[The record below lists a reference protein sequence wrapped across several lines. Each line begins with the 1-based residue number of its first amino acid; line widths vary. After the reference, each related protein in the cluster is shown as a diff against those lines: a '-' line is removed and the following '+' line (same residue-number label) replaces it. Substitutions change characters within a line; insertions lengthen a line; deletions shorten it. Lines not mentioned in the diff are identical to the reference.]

1 MESPDRSAT
10 YEDAEENKYIPRL
23 SLPNYKMGIEV
34 PTLLVL
40 LNLDKA
46 TGIWNHTINDAYNID
61 RKLPFIIIL
70 IAIGFLLW

>member
-1 MESPDRSAT
+1 
-10 YEDAEENKYIPRL
+10 
-23 SLPNYKMGIEV
+23 MGIEI

-61 RKLPFIIIL
+61 RKLLFIITL
-70 IAIGFLLW
+70 TAIRLLLW